1 MSALLSMF
9 PPVVDE
15 APIGY
20 LRRLAA
26 ENHYSGW
33 RNLLRAIHIRPTQHV
48 LSKQA
53 PEVAAALGIEPVWIE
68 RLTTS
73 PVTTALDD
81 PRFQRTT
88 HDAVCPRCLE
98 EAAYI
103 RKGWG
108 HCFVTACATHGV
120 ELIDQCPSCGAEL
133 ADDRYSITHCDCGYD
148 LTVTS
153 SQHAPSL
160 HQWIS
165 ARLAGQTTPVDG
177 TSELGGAADYSK
189 LHHLLFLLAV
199 RAVPDKNVRAT
210 EVSLPKTLDEAR
222 AFLAPAVAILND
234 WPHSFNAHIAER
246 FKQGNQLQYNLSGRL
261 GQWYLTLSGLCNRP
275 RAFEPIWRAFS
286 DAVIDNFDGNLRGQN
301 TLRPSPGKV
310 RKYISVA
317 EAAAQIGT
325 AHASLTAA
333 AKKGTVKAHI
343 TKQGVSYE
351 LIMIERTEVE
361 RVRRA
366 REHWIM
372 ESDAGEMLGVS
383 ASVVNGLKRAGILR
397 TDAKWNYDFLKGGPI
412 HVDSVFELIQRVRG
426 YMAERTVSETV
437 AFSRLT
443 GRRTTDGM
451 AMTRLYQAI
460 FSGEVR
466 AVGHDAEHGL
476 GGFLFATDEV
486 RQYLGSI
493 ALEDGF
499 TLTQIEKATGWKYEA
514 LSHWVESDLLQ
525 TTSVKLHGRT
535 ARIVSLA
542 SLMAFRRVWIPV
554 ADAAHEL
561 QTKPSAL
568 THRLTAHG
576 IEIHGQK
583 TLSDGVKRGGLVRT
597 ADLAALMKNAPHAAT
612 QT

>member
-1 MSALLSMF
+1 MSALLSMV
-9 PPVVDE
+9 PPFLDE
-15 APIGY
+15 AAIGY

-33 RNLLRAIHIRPTQHV
+33 RSLLRAIHIRPTQHV
-48 LSKQA
+48 LSRQA
-53 PEVAAALGIEPVWIE
+53 FEVAAALGIEPVWIE

-88 HDAVCPRCLE
+88 RDTVCPRCLE

-108 HCFVTACATHGV
+108 HSFVTACATHGV
-120 ELIDQCPSCGAEL
+120 ELIDQCPSCGREL
-133 ADDRYSITHCDCGYD
+133 ADDRHSITHCDCGYD
-148 LTVTS
+148 LRDTS
-153 SQHAPSL
+153 PPLAHPL

-165 ARLAGQTTPVDG
+165 ARLAGQTVPIKDTA
-177 TSELGGAADYSK
+177 ELGDTADYAK

-199 RAVPDKNVRAT
+199 RAAPDKNVRAT
-210 EVSLPKTLDEAR
+210 DISLPKTLAEASS
-222 AFLAPAVAILND
+222 FLEPAVAILSD
-234 WPHSFNAHIAER
+234 WPHAFSAHVAER
-246 FKQGNQLQYNLSGRL
+246 FKQGNPRKYNLSGRL
-261 GQWYLTLSGLCNRP
+261 GQWYLTLSSLCNRP
-275 RAFEPIWRAFS
+275 LAFEPVWRAFS

-310 RKYISVA
+310 RKYLSVA

-333 AKKGTVKAHI
+333 AKKGTVRAHV
-343 TKQGVSYE
+343 TKQGVAYD
-351 LIMIERTEVE
+351 LIMIERAEVE

-366 REHWIM
+366 RERWIM

-383 ASVVNGLKRAGILR
+383 ASVINGLKRAGILR
-397 TDAKWNYDFLKGGPI
+397 TDAKWKYDFLKGGPI
-412 HVDSVFELIQRVRG
+412 HIDSVFELIERVRG
-426 YMAERTVSETV
+426 HMVERSVSETV

-451 AMTRLYQAI
+451 AITRLYQAI
-460 FSGEVR
+460 FNGDIR

-486 RQYLGSI
+486 RRYLGSI

-499 TLTQIEKATGWKYEA
+499 TLTQLEKATGWKYEA
-514 LSHWVESDLLQ
+514 LSHWIEAGLLE

-535 ARIVSLA
+535 ARVVPLA
-542 SLMAFRRVWIPV
+542 SLMAFRRAWIPV

-561 QTKPSAL
+561 HTKPSAL
-568 THRLTAHG
+568 TQKLMAYG

-583 TLSDGVKRGGLVRT
+583 ILPDGARRGGLVRT
-597 ADLAALMKNAPHAAT
+597 RDIAAVLT
-612 QT
+612 DRG